1 MLSSAGEHRPYKA
14 GVVGSKPTASTI
26 FSGQTK
32 RADGSSGRIAKW
44 PNAADCKSAP
54 SGSVVQIH
62 LHPPL
67 CLLGCSQAVRQET
80 LTLSYAGS
88 IPATP
93 TSSSASSVVEHLT
106 FNQGVASS
114 SLARGTKHSARVA
127 EW

>member
-1 MLSSAGEHRPYKA
+1 MVYFQSAFERP
-14 GVVGSKPTASTI
+14 VGCLAQRESIALTRRGSQVRNLQHPPPKY
-26 FSGQTK
+26 GQIK
-32 RADGSSGRIAKW
+32 RSNSDRGRIAKW

-93 TSSSASSVVEHLT
+93 TSLKRLLRIVEVFL
-106 FNQGVASS
+106 FF
-114 SLARGTKHSARVA
+114 
-127 EW
+127 